1 MAFAFLYLLVC
12 ICASYVVLT
21 RDGEDLDIS
30 ELITMTVMNIAITP
44 LVSLAAWQIETKSKK
59 EKEIKRQ
66 KEEKNKGTKGTK

>member
-12 ICASYVVLT
+12 ICASYAVLT

-30 ELITMTVMNIAITP
+30 ELITMTVMNITMTP

-59 EKEIKRQ
+59 EREIKRQ
-66 KEEKNKGTKGTK
+66 KELKNKGTKGNK